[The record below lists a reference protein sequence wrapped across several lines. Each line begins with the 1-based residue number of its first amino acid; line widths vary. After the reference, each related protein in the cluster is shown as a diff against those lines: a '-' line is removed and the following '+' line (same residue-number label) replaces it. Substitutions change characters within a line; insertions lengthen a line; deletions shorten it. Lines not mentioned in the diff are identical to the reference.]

1 MSESVHQL
9 ALLIGAP
16 WRAEAAMHGDVQAFY
31 DALTGRGMSPD
42 DLLVLEG
49 RLDRELV
56 LGFLASVQGRVSN
69 WDRGNLFLYYSG
81 HGAYAPMDV
90 TDGATAEPALVFGP
104 DDLDDPS
111 RWVLWRELFDAL
123 ALPAG
128 VRLTL
133 LPDC

>member
-1 MSESVHQL
+1 MPESAHQL

-16 WRAEAAMHGDVQAFY
+16 WREEAAMHGDVQAFY
-31 DALTGRGMSPD
+31 DALTARGLSSD

-56 LGFLASVQGRVSN
+56 LSFLASAKSRVAAWS
-69 WDRGNLFLYYSG
+69 RGDVFLYYSG
-81 HGAYAPMDV
+81 HGAYAPMDA
-90 TDGATAEPALVFGP
+90 TDAATVEPALVFGQG
-104 DDLDDPS
+104 DLHDPS
-111 RWVLWRELFDAL
+111 RWVLWREVFGAL
-123 ALPAG
+123 ALPVG